1 MALYVPAGARRKRL
15 VLVGALA
22 LIAGLLVGFGVGRAT
37 SPGLEDEV
45 ADVQDV
51 ALDATAALRRIPIE
65 YEQAVAGEGGEST
78 EPIPEPSD
86 RAEPLHDDAY
96 AEAIW
101 LPDDAHEATDPA
113 FDELRQMVEDEAAPE
128 AFDAAIE
135 ALVAQVATTF
145 AVEP

>member
-45 ADVQDV
+45 TDVQNV
-51 ALDATAALRRIPIE
+51 ALDAVAALRRIPIE

-78 EPIPEPSD
+78 DTITEALD
-86 RAEPLHDDAY
+86 RAQTLLDDAY
-96 AEAIW
+96 AQAAW

-113 FDELRQMVEDEAAPE
+113 FEDLSQMVEDKVPPAE
-128 AFDAAIE
+128 FDAAVE

>member
-1 MALYVPAGARRKRL
+1 MALYVPAGARKRRL
-15 VLVGALA
+15 LLVGGLA
-22 LIAGLLVGFGVGRAT
+22 LVAGLLLGYLIGRAT

-45 ADVQDV
+45 SDVQDL

-78 EPIPEPSD
+78 DTITGAID
-86 RAEPLHDDAY
+86 RADELLDDAY

-101 LPDDAHEATDPA
+101 LPDDAHELTDPG
-113 FDELRQMVEDEAAPE
+113 FEELDQLAADGADPAEFEAAS
-128 AFDAAIE
+128 E

>member
-15 VLVGALA
+15 VLVGGLA
-22 LIAGLLVGFGVGRAT
+22 LLAGLLIGYAVGRAT

-45 ADVQDV
+45 ADVHDV

-78 EPIPEPSD
+78 ETITEAID
-86 RAEPLHDDAY
+86 RAEQLLDDAY

-101 LPDDAHEATDPA
+101 LADDAHEATDPA
-113 FDELRQMVEDEAAPE
+113 FDELRQLVEDEVPPAE
-128 AFDAAIE
+128 FDAAIE
-135 ALVAQVATTF
+135 TLVAQVATTF

>member
-1 MALYVPAGARRKRL
+1 MALYVPAGARRTRL
-15 VLVGALA
+15 ILIGVLA
-22 LIAGLLVGFGVGRAT
+22 LIVGLLVGFGVGRAT

-45 ADVQDV
+45 TDVQGL
-51 ALDATAALRRIPIE
+51 ALDAVAALRRIPIE

-78 EPIPEPSD
+78 DTITGAID
-86 RAEPLHDDAY
+86 RADELLDDAY

-113 FDELRQMVEDEAAPE
+113 FDELRQMVEDEATPAE
-128 AFDAAIE
+128 FDAAIE
-135 ALVAQVATTF
+135 ALVDQVATTF

>member
-15 VLVGALA
+15 LLVGAVA
-22 LIAGLLVGFGVGRAT
+22 LVAGLLVGYVVGRAT

-51 ALDATAALRRIPIE
+51 ALDAVAALRRIPIE

-78 EPIPEPSD
+78 ETITEAID
-86 RAEPLHDDAY
+86 RAQALLGDAY
-96 AEAIW
+96 AEAVW
-101 LPDDAHEATDPA
+101 LADDAHEATDPG
-113 FDELRQMVEDEAAPE
+113 FDELRQLVDDEASPAE
-128 AFDAAIE
+128 FDAAIE
-135 ALVAQVATTF
+135 TLVAQVATTF